1 MTDEIEYLTD
11 EQLASIDGI
20 IDNLYYV
27 YFVDGG
33 KIDAITNEKRENS
46 TLNFIKVEYNRIEK
60 FLVGKENFSE
70 YIVSLIDKDTPVIVK
85 PSESISAN
93 THWLSKITEVP
104 NDNTTLTVVWNSVNK
119 TWKFSIDESSRTQ
132 IKQIGL
138 TAPLLFFITF
148 SNNPNF
154 LIRTINIDMLDISNS
169 KEIEI
174 PWISDPEQDY
184 YSIAISTR
192 RFFESYGILKYEQD

>member
-1 MTDEIEYLTD
+1 MSDDVEYLTD
-11 EQLASIDGI
+11 EQLASISGV

-46 TLNFIKVEYNRIEK
+46 PLNFIKVEYNRIEK

-93 THWLSKITEVP
+93 THWLSKITQP
-104 NDNTTLTVVWNSVNK
+104 PKDNTTLTVVWNSVNK
-119 TWKFSIDESSRTQ
+119 TWNFSINESSRNQ

-138 TAPLLFFITF
+138 TAQLLFFVTV
-148 SNNPNF
+148 SSNPNF
-154 LIRTINIDMLDISNS
+154 LIRTISIDMLDISS
-169 KEIEI
+169 TTEIQI
-174 PWISDPEQDY
+174 PWISELEQDY
-184 YSIAISTR
+184 YSVSISTR

>member
-1 MTDEIEYLTD
+1 MTDEIEYLSD
-11 EQLASIDGI
+11 EQLASIAGI
-20 IDNLYYV
+20 VDNLYYV

-46 TLNFIKVEYNRIEK
+46 PLNFIKVEYNRIEK
-60 FLVGKENFSE
+60 FLLGKENFSE

-93 THWLSKITEVP
+93 THWLLKVTDITT
-104 NDNTTLTVVWNSVNK
+104 DTTTLRVTWSSVNK
-119 TWKFSIDESSRTQ
+119 SWKFSLNESSREQ

-138 TAPLLFFITF
+138 TAQLLFFITL
-148 SNNPNF
+148 SDNPNF
-154 LIRTINIDMLDISNS
+154 LIRTICIDMLEISS
-169 KEIEI
+169 TKEIEI
-174 PWISDPEQDY
+174 PWISMIEQDY
-184 YSIAISTR
+184 YSIAVSTR

>member
-11 EQLASIDGI
+11 EQLASISGI

-93 THWLSKITEVP
+93 THWLSKIIDLPT
-104 NDNTTLTVVWNSVNK
+104 DNTTLTVVWNSVNK
-119 TWKFSIDESSRTQ
+119 TWKFSINESSRTQ

-138 TAPLLFFITF
+138 TAQLLFFITF

-174 PWISDPEQDY
+174 PWISVSEQDY

-192 RFFESYGILKYEQD
+192 RFFESYGILKYEQN

>member
-11 EQLASIDGI
+11 EQLASISGV

-27 YFVDGG
+27 YFLEGG

-46 TLNFIKVEYNRIEK
+46 AVNFIKVEYNRIEK

-85 PSESISAN
+85 PSESINAN
-93 THWLSKITEVP
+93 THWLLKIIDQPT
-104 NDNTTLTVVWNSVNK
+104 DNTTLTIVWNNVNK
-119 TWKFSIDESSRTQ
+119 TWKFSINESSRTQ

-138 TAPLLFFITF
+138 TAQLLFFITF
-148 SNNPNF
+148 NNNPNF
-154 LIRTINIDMLDISNS
+154 LIRTISIDILDISNT
-169 KEIEI
+169 EAIEI
-174 PWISDPEQDY
+174 PWISASEQDY
-184 YSIAISTR
+184 YSISISTR
-192 RFFESYGILKYEQD
+192 RFFESYGILKYEQN

>member
-11 EQLASIDGI
+11 EQLASIAGLV
-20 IDNLYYV
+20 DNLYYV
-27 YFVDGG
+27 YFTQGG

-46 TLNFIKVEYNRIEK
+46 SLNFIKVEYNRIEK
-60 FLVGKENFSE
+60 FLVGKENYTE
-70 YIVSLIDKDTPVIVK
+70 YVVSLIDKDTPVIVK

-93 THWLSKITEVP
+93 THWLLKINQP
-104 NDNTTLTVVWNSVNK
+104 ANDTTTLTVTWNSVTK
-119 TWKFSIDESSRTQ
+119 SWKFAIDESSREQ
-132 IKQIGL
+132 IKSIGL
-138 TAPLLFFITF
+138 TAQLLFFITF
-148 SNNPNF
+148 NHNPNF
-154 LIRTINIDMLDISNS
+154 LIRTISIDMLDISNS

-174 PWISDPEQDY
+174 PWISTVEQDY

>member
-11 EQLASIDGI
+11 EQLASISGI

-27 YFVDGG
+27 YFLEGG

-46 TLNFIKVEYNRIEK
+46 ILNFIKVEYNRIEK

-85 PSESISAN
+85 PSESTSAN
-93 THWLSKITEVP
+93 THWLSKIIDQPT
-104 NDNTTLTVVWNSVNK
+104 DNTTLTVVWNSVNK
-119 TWKFSIDESSRTQ
+119 TWKFSINESSRTQ

-138 TAPLLFFITF
+138 TAQLLFFITF
-148 SNNPNF
+148 KDNPNF
-154 LIRTINIDMLDISNS
+154 LIRTISIDMLDISNAN
-169 KEIEI
+169 EIEI
-174 PWISDPEQDY
+174 PWISTAEQDY
-184 YSIAISTR
+184 YSISVSTR
-192 RFFESYGILKYEQD
+192 RFFESYGILKHEQD

>member
-46 TLNFIKVEYNRIEK
+46 TINFIKVEFNRIEK

-85 PSESISAN
+85 SSESISAN

-184 YSIAISTR
+184 HSIAVSTR

>member
-11 EQLASIDGI
+11 EQLALINGVV
-20 IDNLYYV
+20 DNLYYV

-46 TLNFIKVEYNRIEK
+46 TLNFIKVEYNRIDK
-60 FLVGKENFSE
+60 FLVGGENFSD

-85 PSESISAN
+85 LSESISAN
-93 THWLSKITEVP
+93 THWISKIIEVP
-104 NDNTTLTVVWNSVNK
+104 DDNTTLTVVWNSVNK
-119 TWKFSIDESSRTQ
+119 TWKFSIDESSREQ

-148 SNNPNF
+148 SSNPNF
-154 LIRTINIDMLDISNS
+154 LIRTISIDMLDISNS

-174 PWISDPEQDY
+174 PWISDSEQDY
-184 YSIAISTR
+184 HSVAVSTR
-192 RFFESYGILKYEQD
+192 RFFESYGILKYEQN

>member
-11 EQLASIDGI
+11 DQLASISGI

-27 YFVDGG
+27 YFVEGG

-93 THWLSKITEVP
+93 THWLSKITEVAT
-104 NDNTTLTVVWNSVNK
+104 DNTTLTVTWNAVN
-119 TWKFSIDESSRTQ
+119 ESSREQ

-138 TAPLLFFITF
+138 TAQLLFFITF
-148 SNNPNF
+148 NNNPNF
-154 LIRTINIDMLDISNS
+154 LIRTISIDMLDISNTTA
-169 KEIEI
+169 IEI
-174 PWISDPEQDY
+174 PWISLSEQDY
-184 YSIAISTR
+184 YNIAVSTR

>member
-11 EQLASIDGI
+11 EQLASISGV

-27 YFVDGG
+27 YFLEGG

-46 TLNFIKVEYNRIEK
+46 AVNFIKVEYNRIEK

-85 PSESISAN
+85 PSESINAN
-93 THWLSKITEVP
+93 THWLLKIIDQPT
-104 NDNTTLTVVWNSVNK
+104 DNTTLTVVWNNVNK
-119 TWKFSIDESSRTQ
+119 TWKFSINESSRAQ

-138 TAPLLFFITF
+138 TAQLLFFITF
-148 SNNPNF
+148 NNNPNF
-154 LIRTINIDMLDISNS
+154 LIRTISIDILDISNT
-169 KEIEI
+169 EAIEI
-174 PWISDPEQDY
+174 PWISASEQDY
-184 YSIAISTR
+184 YSISVSTR
-192 RFFESYGILKYEQD
+192 RFFESYGILKYEQN